1 LLSASADGILD
12 RLVHNAHRIERG
24 VHAQKTQST
33 TRRDQAISKSHVER
47 QNLTVRMADSL
58 MHADSRIADFV
69 GLIFLFL
76 SSFFSD
82 RGLA

>member
-1 LLSASADGILD
+1 M
-12 RLVHNAHRIERG
+12 RKKRNPP
-24 VHAQKTQST
+24 
-33 TRRDQAISKSHVER
+33 RRDQAISKSHVER